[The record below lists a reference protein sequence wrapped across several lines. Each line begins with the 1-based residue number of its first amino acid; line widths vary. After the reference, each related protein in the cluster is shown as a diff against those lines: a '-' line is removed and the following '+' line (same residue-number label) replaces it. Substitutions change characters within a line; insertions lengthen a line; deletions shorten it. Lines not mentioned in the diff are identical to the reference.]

1 MQRGFEMPNI
11 QKSLRIPAETL
22 QEIETISKETGQ
34 DFSNTTIAL
43 LSEAIK
49 MRRCPGIVFTEGV
62 RGRRARIAGTGI
74 EVWEVT
80 ANYLSLN
87 REYNRLKKSYHW
99 LSSEQLRA
107 ALGYFSI
114 YPEEI
119 NRLIEQNERWTKEKI
134 SQQLPLMST
143 SG

>member
-1 MQRGFEMPNI
+1 MPNI

-22 QEIETISKETGQ
+22 QEIETISQETGQ

>member
-1 MQRGFEMPNI
+1 MPNI